1 MKAYSANATFISN
14 IYTQEVGDTN
24 WNEYQVVVTGG
35 SNSLNIRSADTT
47 TTSLSAINEIRVS
60 SNDTLLLSVDG
71 SNVVS
76 GTCGLV
82 TNGTIKTQTSTPT
95 IVASKSS
102 NTSPLNVLYT
112 ADTQFGIRGYKL
124 KPDGKIFWAV
134 KSDGTLL
141 EFSIGTVGNM
151 NTATTTGK
159 TLAGCAGIDFSIDGK
174 YLFRMS
180 YTVNKQIERLTLG
193 TPWDISTVIT
203 SATISKTVSNLPATT
218 IYNWLKVQQ
227 DGLGIL
233 ICYNGTIYRCSIP
246 IAYDITSMSASVVD
260 YSVSIPNNSNYVDCS
275 ADGKA
280 WYWTTHVS
288 QYYVYTYAA
297 VAGTAWDPRT
307 LGAAITLTCYD
318 NVYVYSYVAS
328 YSMAPLINLDG
339 SLTLLPT
346 QYNYYNRHATFNVDI
361 GLSKNIDISAFGLS
375 SAPAYAWLKMPTVSI
390 ATGRLA
396 STIGN
401 WTSVPLELDGNV
413 NGYTSGIAATTT
425 TAVVGIDGTGI
436 LATGDS
442 VLLNG
447 TTTVS
452 LTNVVETSSGLVK
465 QDPSNAIDYIKYNS
479 KTYSTGTGIASTNLS
494 NSSTAA
500 LGQQKV
506 RFSNDGSYM
515 YIYGGETSFKG
526 AGVYQY
532 GLSTPWDVTTSA
544 FNTFRALTT
553 TLAGGNAFSCGFD
566 INPDGSSFVIA
577 FGYNYGAFY
586 LQQYTMSKNH
596 DITTAV
602 LTTTLTNLTP
612 YQSGYT
618 ASYITNIRF
627 NRTGTQLEVYES
639 YSSAQYHWYYT
650 IGTAYT
656 LSTLNSANLYTT
668 GYGSNYTPQSDGC
681 FSPDGNTY
689 FSLGYAGSNATLDC
703 YLFSQSAATSNSFT
717 GFTWTAKSTAADT
730 SYTNWPAGSI
740 TNSAY
745 GRSIDISPDGTKL
758 YVLLATGTVYQ
769 FSVRVKTLT
778 KYALTFATQ
787 GSAPTSVAIPA
798 AIATPTMTTSVV
810 SGNIVQT
817 SNSITTNSRALQFKL
832 TNNPAFSE
840 ITKVQLNLRKSA

>member
-35 SNSLNIRSADTT
+35 SNSLNIRTADTT
-47 TTSLSAINEIRVS
+47 ANSLSAINEIRVS
-60 SNDTLLLSVDG
+60 SNDTLLLSIDG

-102 NTSPLNVLYT
+102 NTSPLTTLYT
-112 ADTQFGIRGYKL
+112 TNTPYSPRGYKL

-159 TLAGCAGIDFSIDGK
+159 TLTNCQGIDFSIDGK

-180 YTVNKQIERLTLG
+180 NTSNYTIERLTLS

-203 SATISKTVSNLPATT
+203 SATISKAVSGLPNTT

-227 DGLGIL
+227 DGLGVL
-233 ICYNGTIYRCSIP
+233 VAYNGSIYRCAIP
-246 IAYDITSMSASVVD
+246 TAYDITSMSTSYD
-260 YSVSIPNNSNYVDCS
+260 YTIAIPNSSYIVDCS
-275 ADGKA
+275 VDGKA
-280 WYWTTHVS
+280 WYWTTHSATNTVNA
-288 QYYVYTYAA
+288 YAA
-297 VAGTAWDPRT
+297 VAGTAYDPRT
-307 LGAAITLTCYD
+307 LGTAITLTCTD
-318 NVYVYSYVAS
+318 TTYVYSYTSS
-328 YSMAPLINLDG
+328 YTMAPLINLDG
-339 SLTLLPT
+339 SLTLLPM
-346 QYNYYNRHATFNVDI
+346 QYSSGTAYNRHATFNVDI
-361 GLSKNIDISAFGLS
+361 GLTKNIDISAFGLS

-401 WTSVPLELDGNV
+401 WTSVILELDGNV

-425 TAVVGIDGTGI
+425 TAVVGIDGSGI

-479 KTYSTGTGIASTNLS
+479 KTYSTGTGTAATAASG
-494 NSSTAA
+494 SSTAA
-500 LGQQKV
+500 FGQQKV
-506 RFSNDGSYM
+506 RFSNDGNYM

-526 AGVYQY
+526 VGVYQY
-532 GLSTPWDVTTSA
+532 TLSTPWDVTTST
-544 FNTFRALTT
+544 FNAFRAF
-553 TLAGGNAFSCGFD
+553 AGNYSYASGFD
-566 INPDGSSFVIA
+566 INPDGSSLVIA
-577 FGYNYGAFY
+577 NGSIYGAFY
-586 LQQYTMSKNH
+586 LYQYTMSKNH

-602 LTTTLTNLTP
+602 LATTLTNLTP
-612 YQSGYT
+612 FQSGY
-618 ASYITNIRF
+618 AACYITNIRF
-627 NRTGTQLEVYES
+627 NRTGTQLEVYEG
-639 YSSAQYHWYYT
+639 YLTAQYHWYYT

-668 GYGSNYTPQSDGC
+668 GYATNYTPQSDGC

-689 FSLGYAGSNATLDC
+689 FSLGYAAPNATLDC
-703 YLFSQSAATSNSFT
+703 YLFSQSVATSNSFT

-740 TNSAY
+740 TNTAY

-769 FSVRVKTLT
+769 FSVRVKTLN

-817 SNSITTNSRALQFKL
+817 SNSITTNARAMQFKL